1 METVMA
7 EARITGNH
15 FVASVVA
22 AFATTLRLLDRYGGA
37 LVDLL
42 IRLWLA
48 QAFFVS
54 AVVKLAD
61 WNKALYLSVHEYPV
75 TWLDPV
81 TAAYIGVSIE
91 FVGAVLLAF
100 GLATRLA
107 ASAMLA
113 LVLVIHLSYLPLDL
127 NLLQAALLAWFVVHG
142 AGALSLDR
150 MLSRGLVESALPLAA
165 SVLASLGRFTR
176 VAAPIYEL
184 LLRIWA
190 AAAIIVGGTAIAASS
205 DVHMWLP
212 VGSARDFAFAPTVAL
227 ALFIA
232 IGFGTR
238 VAALAM
244 IVASA
249 VLRMIGGGD
258 EHYTSW
264 LFVFL
269 LLAIKGA
276 GELSVDRLIERLLRA
291 RFPQLEGR
299 PAFSLDG
306 LPRVVIVGAGFGG
319 IACAARLSRARVSVT
334 LIDRHNYHLFQP
346 LLYQVATAGLSP
358 GDIAAPVRGL
368 FREHFNVRVLLG
380 EVVGIDTVA
389 RRVMLADQQ
398 IPYDY
403 LVLATGAA
411 HSYFGRDEWA
421 AFAPGLKRVEDA
433 TEVRRRLLLAFEK
446 AEATEDVAERKRLLT
461 FLIVGG
467 GPTGVELAGAIAEL
481 ARWGMEKDF
490 RRFDPAQARIVL
502 VQAGPRLLPTF
513 PEELSRTSRTSL
525 ERLGVEVLV
534 DSRVEAIDD
543 EGATVNGRRIAA
555 RTVLWAAG
563 VVASPAAKW
572 LRADADSAGRV
583 KVDDRL
589 SVRGLAEVFVVG
601 DTAASNAWNGKPVPG
616 LAPAAKQAGA
626 YVAKVIKARV
636 DRRQD
641 PASFVYRHLGSLATI
656 GRKAAVVDFGW
667 IKLRGALAWW
677 FWGAVHVGFL
687 VDARSRLSVM
697 FDWFWAYLTYRS
709 GTRLITGGPTTS
721 RPAAVSDLPQEHGQP
736 VPALQTA

>member
-1 METVMA
+1 MESPMA
-7 EARITGNH
+7 DRGIIQDR
-15 FVASVVA
+15 FLVSVVA
-22 AFATTLRLLDRYGGA
+22 FTAATFGFLERYVGA

-42 IRLWLA
+42 IRVWLA
-48 QAFFVS
+48 QTFFVS

-61 WNKALYLSVHEYPV
+61 WNKALYLSIHEYPV

-91 FVGAVLLAF
+91 FLGAVLLAF

-107 ASAMLA
+107 AIAMLA
-113 LVLVIHLSYLPLDL
+113 LVLVIHLNYLPLDL
-127 NLLQAALLAWFVVHG
+127 NLLQAALLAWFVVQG

-150 MLSRGLVESALPLAA
+150 MLSRGLAESALPLAA
-165 SVLASLGRFTR
+165 SVLASLARFTR
-176 VAAPIYEL
+176 IGAPIYEL

-190 AAAIIVGGTAIAASS
+190 ATAIILSGTAIAASA

-212 VGSARDFAFAPTVAL
+212 VASARDFASAPTVTL

-238 VAALAM
+238 VAALAL

-264 LFVFL
+264 FFVL
-269 LLAIKGA
+269 LLLTIKGA
-276 GELSVDRLIERLLRA
+276 GALSVDRLIERLLRA
-291 RFPQLEGR
+291 RFPQLEGK

-319 IACAARLSRARVSVT
+319 IACASRLSRARVSVT

-358 GDIAAPVRGL
+358 GDIATPVRGL

-380 EVVGIDTVA
+380 EVVGVDTQA
-389 RRVMLADQQ
+389 RRVLLADQQ

-446 AEATEDVAERKRLLT
+446 AEATEDVA
-461 FLIVGG
+461 
-467 GPTGVELAGAIAEL
+467 
-481 ARWGMEKDF
+481 
-490 RRFDPAQARIVL
+490 
-502 VQAGPRLLPTF
+502 
-513 PEELSRTSRTSL
+513 
-525 ERLGVEVLV
+525 
-534 DSRVEAIDD
+534 
-543 EGATVNGRRIAA
+543 
-555 RTVLWAAG
+555 
-563 VVASPAAKW
+563 
-572 LRADADSAGRV
+572 
-583 KVDDRL
+583 
-589 SVRGLAEVFVVG
+589 
-601 DTAASNAWNGKPVPG
+601 
-616 LAPAAKQAGA
+616 
-626 YVAKVIKARV
+626 
-636 DRRQD
+636 
-641 PASFVYRHLGSLATI
+641 
-656 GRKAAVVDFGW
+656 
-667 IKLRGALAWW
+667 
-677 FWGAVHVGFL
+677 
-687 VDARSRLSVM
+687 
-697 FDWFWAYLTYRS
+697 
-709 GTRLITGGPTTS
+709 
-721 RPAAVSDLPQEHGQP
+721 
-736 VPALQTA
+736 